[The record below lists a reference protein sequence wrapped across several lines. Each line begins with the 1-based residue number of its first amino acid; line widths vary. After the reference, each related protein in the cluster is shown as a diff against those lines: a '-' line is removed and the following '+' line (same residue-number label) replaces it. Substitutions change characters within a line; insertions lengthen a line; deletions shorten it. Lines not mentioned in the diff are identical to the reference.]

1 VRSGEGASALVD
13 LGCRVGEK
21 RLAVRLDS
29 RAVSPADRL
38 AVAGLWVVSRELRE
52 EEKVAAVDL
61 GMNGQDHMQ
70 CTGSWEFIVAIDRS
84 IDDRRLIWFSSNPER

>member
-29 RAVSPADRL
+29 RVVSPADRL

-52 EEKVAAVDL
+52 EENVAAIDL
-61 GMNGQDHMQ
+61 GMNGP
-70 CTGSWEFIVAIDRS
+70 GSDRVRTEGWLLCDS
-84 IDDRRLIWFSSNPER
+84 DQTVVYPFAH